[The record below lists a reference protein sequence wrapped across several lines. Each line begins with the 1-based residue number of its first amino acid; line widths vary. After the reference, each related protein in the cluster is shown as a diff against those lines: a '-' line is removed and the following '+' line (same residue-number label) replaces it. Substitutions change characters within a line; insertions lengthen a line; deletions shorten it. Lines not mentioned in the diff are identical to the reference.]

1 MINEPWRVQL
11 HVRVMPLGA
20 RPSHFTRKKKCN
32 NIKGLGDGR
41 MR

>member
-1 MINEPWRVQL
+1 MSNLPSRVQL
-11 HVRVMPLGA
+11 HEQVKLLGV

-32 NIKGLGDGR
+32 NIKGLDDG

>member
-1 MINEPWRVQL
+1 MSNLPSRVQL
-11 HVRVMPLGA
+11 HEQDGLLGV

-32 NIKGLGDGR
+32 DIKGLDDG

>member
-1 MINEPWRVQL
+1 MFNEPRRVQL
-11 HVRVMPLGA
+11 HEQVKLLGV

-32 NIKGLGDGR
+32 DIKGLGDG

>member
-1 MINEPWRVQL
+1 MFNEPTRVQL
-11 HVRVMPLGA
+11 QEHVKLLGV

-32 NIKGLGDGR
+32 DYKGLGDG

>member
-1 MINEPWRVQL
+1 MSNEPRRVQL
-11 HVRVMPLGA
+11 QEQVKLLGV

-32 NIKGLGDGR
+32 DIKGLDDG

>member
-1 MINEPWRVQL
+1 MSNEPRRVQL
-11 HVRVMPLGA
+11 QEQVKLLGV

-32 NIKGLGDGR
+32 DYKGLDDG

>member
-1 MINEPWRVQL
+1 MFNLPWRVQL
-11 HVRVMPLGA
+11 HEQVKLLGV

-32 NIKGLGDGR
+32 DYKGLDDG

>member
-1 MINEPWRVQL
+1 MFNEPRRVQL
-11 HVRVMPLGA
+11 QEQVKLLGV

-32 NIKGLGDGR
+32 DYKGLDDG